1 MASALSAARITGD
14 GDRRAGW
21 RQQRALLSMIDWHVL
36 TGEYP
41 PQLGGVGD
49 YTRHV
54 ARGLAATDGV
64 VHIWAPPCDEPDAIE
79 SGIVVHRLP
88 DRFGSRSL
96 RVLTRELDKHPDARL
111 LLQYVPHAFG
121 WRAAN
126 LPFCWWLRSRR
137 RDSLWVM
144 FHEVAFPFG
153 RDETLSRNGLA
164 AVNHVMAAIV
174 AGAAGRVFVSIPAW
188 NAQLRGL
195 VRTDVEWLPVPS
207 GIPVVNDSQA
217 SERIRARHAGGGPL
231 IGHFGTCGGT
241 IRSVLD
247 EALAQ
252 LMAASDAR
260 VLLRGR
266 DSDRVA
272 REIGARFP
280 QLRHRMHGTGVL
292 DAADV
297 SRHVSACDL
306 MLQPYPD
313 GISSRRTSAMVS
325 LAHARPIVT
334 TRGWLTEP
342 LWEQSGAVDLVDAG
356 DPGALAQSAERLL
369 RDRSRREQLSS
380 RACALYEARF
390 DVRHTIAVLRSERAR
405 SVRLKTTRERKGR

>member
-153 RDETLSRNGLA
+153 RGETLSRNALA
-164 AVNHVMAAIV
+164 AVNRVMAAIV

-207 GIPVVNDSQA
+207 GIPVVNDAQA
-217 SERIRARHAGGGPL
+217 SGRIRARHAGGGPL

-247 EALAQ
+247 DALVQ
-252 LMAASDAR
+252 LLAASDAR
-260 VLLRGR
+260 VLLLGR

-272 REIGARFP
+272 REIGERFQ

-313 GISSRRTSAMVS
+313 GISSRRTSAMVALS
-325 LAHARPIVT
+325 HAVPLVT
-334 TRGWLTEP
+334 TEGPLSEP
-342 LWEQSGAVDLVDAG
+342 LWRERRAATLTPVDDMAGLADATLRLVNDGVA
-356 DPGALAQSAERLL
+356 
-369 RDRSRREQLSS
+369 RRVVARCGRE
-380 RACALYEARF
+380 LYDECF
-390 DVRHTIAVLRSERAR
+390 DVRHTIARLRRR
-405 SVRLKTTRERKGR
+405 

>member
-1 MASALSAARITGD
+1 MT
-14 GDRRAGW
+14 
-21 RQQRALLSMIDWHVL
+21 DWHVL

-54 ARGLAATDGV
+54 ARGLAATGDV
-64 VHIWAPPCDEPDAIE
+64 VHIWAPPCGDCREPDAPE
-79 SGIVVHRLP
+79 PGIVVHRLP

-111 LLQYVPHAFG
+111 LLQYVPHSFG

-153 RDETLSRNGLA
+153 RGETLSRNALA
-164 AVNHVMAAIV
+164 AVNRVMASIV
-174 AGAAGRVFVSIPAW
+174 ASAAERVFVSIPGW

-195 VRTDVEWLPVPS
+195 VRTEVEWLPVPS
-207 GIPVVNDSQA
+207 GIAVVNDPQA
-217 SERIRARHAGGGPL
+217 SGRIRARHAGDDLL
-231 IGHFGTCGGT
+231 IGHFGTYGGA

-247 EALAQ
+247 DALAK
-252 LMAASDAR
+252 LLEISDAR
-260 VLLRGR
+260 VLLLGR

-272 REIGARFP
+272 REIGGRFP
-280 QLRHRMHGTGVL
+280 HLRDRMHGTGVL
-292 DAADV
+292 DAGDV
-297 SRHVSACDL
+297 SRHVGACDL

-325 LAHARPIVT
+325 LEHARPMVT

-356 DPGALAQSAERLL
+356 DPGALTQSAGRLL

-380 RACALYEARF
+380 RARALYEARF
-390 DVRHTIAVLRSERAR
+390 DVRHTIAVLRSE
-405 SVRLKTTRERKGR
+405 SVSALQPVVKLRRRTEAGEAPR